1 MRWRTKTTRKVN
13 DFLSCCTAKK
23 KENDLIFFCFRPPP
37 PKSYTRPEPVRG
49 EYSSSYVSGISH
61 TGCIQS
67 FSTPMCSEATSSCGD
82 VLVPASFNCENL
94 KKKTSKADAHSQGG
108 HIVISIVSLIISVIT
123 IIITILNR
131 TGKRRG
137 FMTWREKPG
146 TTTQWTAR
154 FRFTL
159 IMFWIL
165 VMRS

>member
-1 MRWRTKTTRKVN
+1 MIILSSKEERKRFN
-13 DFLSCCTAKK
+13 
-23 KENDLIFFCFRPPP
+23 FFCFRPPP

-49 EYSSSYVSGISH
+49 EYSSSYVSGKSH
-61 TGCIQS
+61 TGRIQS
-67 FSTPMCSEATSSCGD
+67 FSIPMCSEATSSCGD